1 MSFKKK
7 AVKKEVK
14 KVTNKM
20 FAKDD
25 SFFNKACGV
34 AGVKSTTRQASKF
47 RMSKGLAYKHR
58 KQVKE
63 EEK

>member
-1 MSFKKK
+1 MSSKKK
-7 AVKKEVK
+7 AVKKAVK

-25 SFFNKACGV
+25 SFFNKACGMAEV
-34 AGVKSTTRQASKF
+34 ESTTRQASKF
-47 RMSKGLAYKHR
+47 RMGKGSAYKHR